1 MKGRQ
6 PEKGFSGCLR
16 RHSVMRRDF
25 FLRGEGF
32 AGILRLLLTLV
43 EQPELRLLQIKGL
56 AQIGNG
62 VVQAGQQF
70 VLQGETDFQLGNTLF
85 QLFHYS
91 TMAAIQPA
99 INSGML

>member
-1 MKGRQ
+1 
-6 PEKGFSGCLR
+6 
-16 RHSVMRRDF
+16 MRRDF

-32 AGILRLLLTLV
+32 AGILRLLLALV
-43 EQPELRLLQIKGL
+43 EQPELCLLQIKGL
-56 AQIGNG
+56 AQVGNG

-70 VLQGETDFQLGNTLF
+70 VLQGETDFQLGDAF
-85 QLFHYS
+85 FVAVHHS